1 LPEGKTV
8 KNRLHLDLRPAD
20 QAAEVIRLEA
30 LGARRVSIGQGDV
43 SWVVMADPDG
53 NEFDV
58 LQPLTPDELPA
69 GHDALGRLAL
79 TAPAGMDLSTSMP
92 DQPAALRRWHAVVT
106 SKNPALLDDL
116 LADDVVFRSPAVF
129 APQEG
134 KVLTASYLSAAL
146 KVLGP
151 SLRYVSQWHDQA
163 SAVLEF
169 EADLGGVYVQGVDI
183 LRWNAEGKLV
193 SFTVM
198 VRPLRGL
205 HKLVELMALQLGA
218 SQT

>member
-1 LPEGKTV
+1 
-8 KNRLHLDLRPAD
+8 
-20 QAAEVIRLEA
+20 
-30 LGARRVSIGQGDV
+30 
-43 SWVVMADPDG
+43 M
-53 NEFDV
+53 
-58 LQPLTPDELPA
+58 
-69 GHDALGRLAL
+69 
-79 TAPAGMDLSTSMP
+79 
-92 DQPAALRRWHAVVT
+92 VT

-134 KVLTASYLSAAL
+134 KPLTASYLTAAL
-146 KVLGP
+146 EVLGP

-193 SFTVM
+193 SFTVI

-205 HKLVELMALQLGA
+205 QKLVELMARQLGA
-218 SQT
+218 GQA

>member
-1 LPEGKTV
+1 MVGSYGTHQYP
-8 KNRLHLDLRPAD
+8 RPATSVTV
-20 QAAEVIRLEA
+20 EMPGGYRC
-30 LGARRVSIGQGDV
+30 GARLPGGSSSGRPERQPGL
-43 SWVVMADPDG
+43 DG
-53 NEFDV
+53 
-58 LQPLTPDELPA
+58 
-69 GHDALGRLAL
+69 
-79 TAPAGMDLSTSMP
+79 PAGMDSTSMS

-116 LADDVVFRSPAVF
+116 LAEELVFRSPAVF
-129 APQEG
+129 APQEE

-169 EADLGGVYVQGVDI
+169 EADLGGAYVQGVDI
-183 LRWNAEGKLV
+183 LRWNAEEKFI

-198 VRPLRGL
+198 VLPLAGC
-205 HKLVELMALQLGA
+205 K
-218 SQT
+218 SWSS